1 MFMILPFLLMGGMI
15 SSIGYG
21 LMSTLD
27 TTTPVAKW
35 IGYQVLY
42 GVGSGSIQGLVAPE
56 QIPLAMA
63 IIIFAQNMGAA
74 TSLIVANAIFSNS
87 LRSEL

>member
-1 MFMILPFLLMGGMI
+1 MGGMI

-42 GVGSGSIQGLVAPE
+42 GVGSGCTTAAVSSIFLKLPNNK
-56 QIPLAMA
+56 PR
-63 IIIFAQNMGAA
+63 
-74 TSLIVANAIFSNS
+74 ANLYLPFSPT
-87 LRSEL
+87 